1 LPIKVLINQG
11 SKMTLS
17 TVWWL
22 VTGGLIGIELITG
35 TFYLLMLSLG
45 AATAALAAHGGL
57 SLSWQMVV
65 GASVGA
71 LAVTA
76 WHLKNARSD
85 VQTGASRNPDI
96 HLDVGESVQ
105 VHAWDAQGL
114 AQVQHRGAQWTAL
127 LAPGQHPE
135 TGTHR
140 IIEMVGN
147 RLVIAKI

>member
-1 LPIKVLINQG
+1 
-11 SKMTLS
+11 MALS

-45 AATAALAAHGGL
+45 AAAAALAAHGGL
-57 SLSWQMVV
+57 GLTWQLVV
-65 GASVGA
+65 GASVGG
-71 LAVTA
+71 LAVNA
-76 WHLKNARSD
+76 WHLKNARSNAH
-85 VQTGASRNPDI
+85 TEASRNTDI

-105 VHAWDAQGL
+105 VQAWDAQGL
-114 AQVQHRGAQWTAL
+114 TQVQHRGAQWTAL

-140 IIEMVGN
+140 IVEMVGN
-147 RLVIAKI
+147 RLVITKI